1 MLVVLIV
8 VPAIIVAV
16 VVVLL
21 LDRLGVLP
29 RLDGGPSY
37 SSRSGSGWGWESG
50 AGFFESIPKGAL
62 WGAGALMILWILAW
76 LLFLVIGLSV
86 LAG

>member
-8 VPAIIVAV
+8 IPAMVIAVA
-16 VVVLL
+16 VVLL
-21 LDRLGVLP
+21 LDRTGVLP
-29 RLDGGPSY
+29 RLDGGPS
-37 SSRSGSGWGWESG
+37 SSSWRSGG
-50 AGFFESIPKGAL
+50 GFFESIPKGAL
-62 WGAGALMILWILAW
+62 FGAGALMILWILAW

>member
-8 VPAIIVAV
+8 IPAIVVAVAV
-16 VVVLL
+16 VVV

-29 RLDGGPSY
+29 RLEGG
-37 SSRSGSGWGWESG
+37 SSFSSSGWGSSG
-50 AGFFESIPKGAL
+50 GSGFLASIPMAV
-62 WGAGALMILWILAW
+62 WILAW

>member
-8 VPAIIVAV
+8 IPAMIVAVAV
-16 VVVLL
+16 VVV

-29 RLDGGPSY
+29 RLDGGPSLP
-37 SSRSGSGWGWESG
+37 SG
-50 AGFFESIPKGAL
+50 GFMESIPRGAL
-62 WGAGALMILWILAW
+62 WGAGALMAVWILAW
-76 LLFLVIGLSV
+76 LVFLVIGLSV

>member
-8 VPAIIVAV
+8 VPAVIVAVAV
-16 VVVLL
+16 VVV

-29 RLDGGPSY
+29 HMEGQG
-37 SSRSGSGWGWESG
+37 SSGWNSSSGS
-50 AGFFESIPKGAL
+50 FMESIPKAGL
-62 WGAGALMILWILAW
+62 WAAGAVMALWILAW